1 MNNSKRSDSEVFSFM
16 KQGNTYKYL
25 SNGEWRTSSTGKTM
39 KDYTPYDGTEAFE
52 FQSCSQQDIDET
64 FKAANKAQ
72 KAWARTPLWKR
83 AEYLKKAATVLR
95 ENKDEIA
102 TALVKEIA
110 KNRKSSVS
118 EVIRTAD
125 LLEYTA
131 EEGLRITG
139 KLMTSDSFPG
149 QKRDKLCLV
158 YRVPLG
164 VILCIPPF
172 NYPIN
177 LCSSK
182 VGPALMTGNTV
193 VIKTPSQGAVA
204 ALYLAAAFHLAGAPA
219 GVVNAVTGK
228 GSEIGDFLTTHP
240 LVNCI
245 SLTGGGTTG
254 MSVCKN
260 VGMIPLQMELGGKD
274 AAIVLPDAD
283 LDLAAKA
290 IVSGAFSYSAQ
301 RCTAVKIVLALETI
315 ADELVKKVADGVKKL
330 SVGHPEENADIT
342 AVINKSSADYIES
355 LVKDAKEKGAVEVCP
370 YKREG
375 NLLWP
380 TVFDHVREDMK
391 IAWEEPFGPVLPIV
405 RVKSAEEA
413 VEFANRSTMGLQGC
427 VFTNDIEKAIH
438 ISDEL
443 STGTVQVNGQ
453 PARGPDHFPFQG
465 FKDSGLGA
473 QGVYFSLE
481 AMTKIKSTVINLRQ
495 ESYSMN

>member
-1 MNNSKRSDSEVFSFM
+1 MNNSTHTKSDTFSVM
-16 KQGNTYKYL
+16 KQGNAFKFL
-25 SNGEWRTSSTGKTM
+25 SNGEWRTSSSGKTM
-39 KDYTPYDGTEAFE
+39 KEVTPYDNTEAYE
-52 FQSCSQQDIDET
+52 FQSCSQQDIDDV
-64 FKAANKAQ
+64 FKAANRAQ
-72 KAWARTPLWKR
+72 RDWAKTPLWKR
-83 AEYLKKAATVLR
+83 AEYLRKAAVILR

-110 KNRKSSVS
+110 KNRKSAVS

-125 LLEYTA
+125 LIEYTA
-131 EEGLRITG
+131 EEGTRMVG

-158 YRVPLG
+158 HRVPLG

-172 NYPIN
+172 NYPVN
-177 LCSSK
+177 LCASK
-182 VGPALMTGNTV
+182 VAPALITGNSV
-193 VIKTPSQGAVA
+193 VIKTPSQGAVS
-204 ALYLAAAFHLAGAPA
+204 ALYLAAAFHLAGVPA

-254 MSVCKN
+254 MSVCKK

-274 AAIVLPDAD
+274 AAIILPDCD

-301 RCTAVKIVLALETI
+301 RCTAVKVVLAVEPI
-315 ADELVKKVADGVKKL
+315 GDELVKKVVEGVKKL
-330 SVGHPEENADIT
+330 TVGHPEDNADIT

-355 LVKDAKEKGAVEVCP
+355 LVFDARQKGASEVCP

-405 RVKSAEEA
+405 RVKSVEDAI
-413 VEFANRSTMGLQGC
+413 EFANRSTMGLQGC

-438 ISDEL
+438 ISDQL

-465 FKDSGLGA
+465 FKDSGLGS

-481 AMTKIKSTVINLRQ
+481 AMTKVKSTVINLRQ
-495 ESYSMN
+495 ESYAMN